1 MVFKYVC
8 RVNWSPLS
16 LKKICRDTLFL
27 KLLER
32 SPRRVEHA
40 SSTAYLEM
48 ISILCYLGY
57 YSQIFMLFRAPTT
70 TWSLGHK
77 RRLVLDLFFKTLLL
91 RLKSCQMVGCIFSK
105 KFHVISIRKQKVR
118 RHFVKHWVFV
128 QGSKTYQKLFKNLP
142 TNGISTSIWR
152 SFFYT
157 PAQGWVYPN

>member
-118 RHFVKHWVFV
+118 RHFVNHWVFV
-128 QGSKTYQKLFKNLP
+128 RGPKRYQKLYYLVPPWELFWAFWSQKKW
-142 TNGISTSIWR
+142 TSLDVG
-152 SFFYT
+152 
-157 PAQGWVYPN
+157 AQP